1 MVRERCQ
8 STGYGRSAAEADLDL
23 CAFGESA
30 VEEFDDAV
38 ADDAFEFLMRC
49 GDSWC
54 WCAASSGCW
63 SGVAV
68 GMIARG

>member
-30 VEEFDDAV
+30 VEEFDYAV
-38 ADDAFEFLMRC
+38 ADDSFEFLMWG
-49 GDSWC
+49 GDSRRWR
-54 WCAASSGCW
+54 AVNNLPLRS
-63 SGVAV
+63 VAV
-68 GMIARG
+68 RVLARD